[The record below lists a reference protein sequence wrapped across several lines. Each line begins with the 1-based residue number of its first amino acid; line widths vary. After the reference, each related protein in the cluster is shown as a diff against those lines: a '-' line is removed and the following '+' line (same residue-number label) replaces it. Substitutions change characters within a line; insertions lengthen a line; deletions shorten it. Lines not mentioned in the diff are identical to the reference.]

1 MNKFIFV
8 SGGVCSSLG
17 KGVAAS
23 SLGALLEG
31 RGLNVRMVKCD
42 PYINVDAGTMSPYQH
57 GEVYVTDDGAETDL
71 DLGNYARF
79 TASPLSRANSI
90 TTGQVY
96 EAVIRK
102 EREGRYLG
110 RCVQVIP
117 HITDEIKAR
126 ILAVAKEDPNTDVV
140 IVEIGGTVGDIESIP
155 FLEAARQM
163 IHESGKANAISVH
176 LTLIPEVAGGE
187 LKTKPTQHSVKA
199 MQEMGIQPDVLICR
213 APVMLDEAI
222 CRKIALFTNVDPD
235 AVFTSY
241 DVDTTIYEIPVVFF
255 DQKLDQVVLKKMGV
269 ESRHAD
275 LKPWYAMMDRF
286 ASRKG
291 KVKIGIVGKYMEL
304 HDAYKSVYEALFHAG
319 LECGVEVE
327 LVKIDSSKLEETDKP
342 GAILTVDGVLV
353 PGGFGQRGIGGMIKA
368 AAWARQNRVPY
379 FGICLG
385 MQIMAID
392 WGRNVLG
399 WEDADSTEFNQNS
412 KHPVVSLLEEQ
423 VDVTNYGGTMRLG
436 KSESAAE
443 PGTHILAAYGDK
455 HIFERHR
462 HRYEFSNKYRK
473 EMTESG
479 LKIAAM
485 TPDGSLVECVEWPDH
500 PWGLGVQ
507 FHPEFKS
514 KPTAAAPLFRDFVAA
529 AKARAFQSRE
539 ELRVDK
545 N

>member
-1 MNKFIFV
+1 
-8 SGGVCSSLG
+8 
-17 KGVAAS
+17 
-23 SLGALLEG
+23 LLEG

-79 TASPLSRANSI
+79 TRSPLSRANSI

-96 EAVIRK
+96 DAVIRK

-117 HITDEIKAR
+117 HITDEIKSR
-126 ILAVAKEDPNTDVV
+126 ILAVARADSDTDVV

-163 IHESGKANAISVH
+163 IHESGKDNAISVH

-199 MQEMGIQPDVLICR
+199 MQEMGIQPNVLICR
-213 APVMLDEAI
+213 SPVMLDEATR
-222 CRKIALFTNVDPD
+222 RKIALFTNVDPD
-235 AVFTSY
+235 AVFTSC
-241 DVDTTIYEIPVVFF
+241 DVDTTIYEIPIVFF

-275 LKPWYAMMDRF
+275 LRPWYTMMEKF
-286 ASRKG
+286 GGRKG
-291 KVKIGIVGKYMEL
+291 KVRIGIVGKYMEL

-319 LECGVEVE
+319 LECAVEVE
-327 LVKIDSSKLEETDKP
+327 LVKIDSSRLEDGENADAVL
-342 GAILTVDGVLV
+342 GADGGLHGVLV
-353 PGGFGQRGIGGMIKA
+353 PGGFGQRGINGMVKA
-368 AAWARQNRVPY
+368 SAWARTRKVPY

-385 MQIMAID
+385 MQIMVID

-399 WEDADSTEFNQNS
+399 WEDADSTEFNEDA

-423 VDVTNYGGTMRLG
+423 INVKDYGGTMRLG
-436 KSESAAE
+436 VSKSVAE
-443 PGTHILAAYGDK
+443 EGTHILAAYGERV
-455 HIFERHR
+455 ISERHR
-462 HRYEFSNKYRK
+462 HRYEFSNRYRA
-473 EMTESG
+473 EMQESG
-479 LKIAAM
+479 LRLAAF
-485 TPDGSLVECVEWPDH
+485 TPGGDLVECVEWPGH
-500 PWGLGVQ
+500 PWGMGVQ

-514 KPTAAAPLFRDFVAA
+514 KPTAAAPLFRDFIAA
-529 AKARAFQSRE
+529 ARDSR
-539 ELRVDK
+539 LSSAPQG
-545 N
+545 

>member
-1 MNKFIFV
+1 MNKFIFI

-23 SLGALLEG
+23 SIGALLEG

-79 TASPLSRANSI
+79 TSGHLSKANSV

-96 EAVIRK
+96 ESVIRK

-117 HITDEIKAR
+117 HITDEIKSRITAAAR
-126 ILAVAKEDPNTDVV
+126 EDPDTDVV

-155 FLEAARQM
+155 FLESARQM
-163 IHESGKANAISVH
+163 IHEAGKSNAISVH

-199 MQEMGIQPDVLICR
+199 MQEQGIQPDILICR
-213 APVMLDEAI
+213 APVMLNETTR
-222 CRKIALFTNVDPD
+222 RKIALFTNMENDS
-235 AVFTSY
+235 VFTSY
-241 DVDTTIYEIPVVFF
+241 DISTTIYEIPLIFF
-255 DQKLDQVVLKKMGV
+255 EQKLDQVVLKKLGV
-269 ESRHAD
+269 ESRHAN
-275 LKPWYAMMDRF
+275 LGAWKTMMENF
-286 ASRKG
+286 NSRKG
-291 KVKIGIVGKYMEL
+291 KVRIGIVGKYMSL

-319 LECGVEVE
+319 LETGVEVE
-327 LVKIDSSKLEETDKP
+327 LVKIDSARLEETDNADNVLGP
-342 GAILTVDGVLV
+342 QAADGGVDGVLV
-353 PGGFGQRGIGGMIKA
+353 PGGFGQRGINGMIKA
-368 AAWARQNRVPY
+368 AQWARKNKVPY

-385 MQIMAID
+385 MQIMVID

-399 WEDADSTEFNQNS
+399 WDDADSTEFNQNT

-423 VDVTNYGGTMRLG
+423 EEVTNYGGTMRLG
-436 KSESAAE
+436 KWESVTE
-443 PGTHILAAYGDK
+443 PGSRIFAAYREK
-455 HIFERHR
+455 NIWERHR
-462 HRYEFSNKYRK
+462 HRYEFSNRYRGD
-473 EMTESG
+473 MAESG
-479 LKIAAM
+479 LLLTAFI
-485 TPDGSLVECVEWPDH
+485 PDKTLVECVEWPDH

-514 KPTAAAPLFRDFVAA
+514 KPTAASPLFRDFVAA
-529 AKARAFQSRE
+529 ARDRKQI
-539 ELRVDK
+539 
-545 N
+545 